1 MCTAQKWH
9 WMTRLLVSGVNCD
22 GDYTQV
28 LTGMDKL
35 GCFLAWSSI
44 TLQSW
49 KMQGHPKDGR
59 ELYLTIRLVRIEP
72 GQLSCCGT
80 FLSP

>member
-1 MCTAQKWH
+1 MCAAQKWH

-35 GCFLAWSSI
+35 GCFLA
-44 TLQSW
+44 
-49 KMQGHPKDGR
+49 
-59 ELYLTIRLVRIEP
+59 
-72 GQLSCCGT
+72 
-80 FLSP
+80 